1 MNLSNKVLKLLGMK
15 IASQM
20 LETETPPET
29 KLWRAVITL
38 AVEDVLNR
46 SQSRNESVLKAE
58 AHDWFVS
65 GGEDFD
71 IVCFNAELDP
81 DFIRDRYLRALDT
94 GHVTFTKKQHMQVKY
109 TQMYETMRKEKNV
122 QKRKRLQKT
131 LEKLRQKLFQS

>member
-20 LETETPPET
+20 LETEVTPET

-46 SQSRNESVLKAE
+46 SQSRNESVMKAE
-58 AHDWFVS
+58 AHDWFVG

-71 IVCFNAELDP
+71 LVCFNAELDP
-81 DFIRDRYLRALDT
+81 DFVRDRYLRALDT

-109 TQMYETMRKEKNV
+109 TEMYETMRKEKHV